1 MLLVSKISSATAYEV
16 GGLQEDG
23 VKLIIKPTTMCQV
36 ALEGT
41 LNAICFPPNPNPKK
55 PRLRI
60 PPGAWDTH
68 FHVYG
73 PPHVFPFE
81 KTDKYLPP
89 ACPIEHYLGIAKI
102 LGFERGVVVL
112 PTIHGTNPAVILDA
126 MEKADG
132 RLKGVIRADPN
143 LDTVGMRKL
152 HAAGVRGVRIELRK
166 LGIAFDEKQLEGV
179 VAKAAS
185 MNWALALHV
194 EPDTIIEQA
203 ERIRRLPS
211 QVIIENFALMDAREG
226 VDQPALRTLVD
237 LAQETHI
244 WLKTASA
251 YRMLRKGATYEQVV
265 PIARAVHA
273 ASPDRTIWGTDWP
286 HPGVLE
292 PGQMQIDEDLV
303 DMLLDFVPDEVT
315 RHKLLV
321 DNPKR
326 LFDF

>member
-1 MLLVSKISSATAYEV
+1 VIA
-16 GGLQEDG
+16 
-23 VKLIIKPTTMCQV
+23 V
-36 ALEGT
+36 ADDLEAT
-41 LNAICFPPNPNPKK
+41 LNQICFPPNPNPRK
-55 PRLRI
+55 PRLQV

-81 KTDKYLPP
+81 KTDKYIPP
-89 ACPIEHYLGIAKI
+89 ACPIEHYLGVAKI

-112 PTIHGTNPAVILDA
+112 PTIHGTDPAVIIDA
-126 MEKADG
+126 MRKADG
-132 RLKGVIRADPN
+132 RLKGVTRADPK
-143 LDTVGMRKL
+143 LDSSDLKAL

-166 LGIAFDEKQLEGV
+166 LGKSFNETDLERV
-179 VAKAAS
+179 VSAAAS
-185 MNWALALHV
+185 MNWVLALHV
-194 EPDTIIEQA
+194 EPDSLITHA

-237 LAQETHI
+237 LSREPHI

-251 YRMLRKGATYEQVV
+251 YRMLRKGATYEQVL

-303 DMLLDFVPDEVT
+303 DMLIDFVPDEVS
-315 RHKLLV
+315 RRKLLV

-326 LFDF
+326 LFDFD